1 MSSLFD
7 IEKWSKLLSDTA
19 TITGFFEGLKLTV
32 FVSLAGLLLATVL
45 GIIFGVMSVS
55 KSRVLRGIA
64 RVYVE
69 FFQNTPLVL
78 QTFFYYYSL
87 PTIRRTL
94 FNMTVKEARLP
105 ASVYGI
111 MGVGFYHGAYI
122 AEVIR
127 AGIEAVPK
135 GQLEAAYSQGFTTI
149 QAMRY
154 IILPQTLKMIFP
166 PLTNQALNL
175 VKNSSVLALI
185 GGFDVMYKSNSF
197 VSSTSN
203 LCGYFLCA
211 LMYFIVCFP
220 LARLTKY
227 LEERAQRNPQPKK
240 VKKEAEVA

>member
-1 MSSLFD
+1 MSSLFNMD
-7 IEKWSKLLSDTA
+7 KWSRLFADLEIIK
-19 TITGFFEGLKLTV
+19 GFFEGMKLTII
-32 FVSLAGLLLATVL
+32 VSVCGLMLALVL

-55 KSRVLRGIA
+55 KSKVLRGIA

-87 PTIRRTL
+87 PAIRRTL
-94 FNMTVKEARLP
+94 FHMSVKEARLP
-105 ASVYGI
+105 ANVYGI
-111 MGVGFYHGAYI
+111 MGVGIYHGAYI
-122 AEVIR
+122 SEVIR

-185 GGFDVMYKSNSF
+185 GGFDLMYKSNSY
-197 VSSTSN
+197 VCATSN
-203 LCGYFLCA
+203 ICGYFLCA
-211 LMYFIVCFP
+211 MMYFIICFP

-227 LEERAQRNPQPKK
+227 LEARAQKNPVVKTAKK
-240 VKKEAEVA
+240 AEVV